1 MSRFRI
7 TSLAATALVAAS
19 PFLAS
24 AQTSVASTRVS
35 TTTRS
40 DTTSISNKARPT
52 INAEDSIAAAGKS
65 KASTLRAISSDDSI
79 AAAAK
84 AKAVALLYRPIELQH
99 YRAADQRGVDVFET
113 PKYNDTVPFDGV
125 KLLWGGAFTQ
135 QFQGLQHKN
144 TAAPNVVAGVDANQ
158 LIAIGHGFN
167 NAVANL
173 NLGVQLAPGIRVNV
187 TTYASARHHQ
197 ETWVKDGY
205 FLMDA
210 SPIDNEYLN
219 LLMHFITVRA
229 GHFEINYGDQHFR
242 RSDNGN
248 TIYNPFVGNLLMDA
262 FTTEI
267 GGEVYFRNESG
278 VLAMGGITAG
288 EVHGQVTAPEKRSPA
303 FLGKLGFDRQIDS
316 TLRVRLTGSI
326 YRQAHSASNTLYS
339 GDRGGSR
346 YYDVLENTT
355 STEQANAWSGNVR
368 PGMND
373 NITAIVLNPFVK
385 IKGFEFFGNIEQATG
400 KAASELGNRTWS
412 QYSGEVVYRFFPR
425 EQMYVGARYN
435 TAAGGLVGVA
445 NAVSVDRTQ
454 IAAGWFVTP
463 ALLTKIEWVT
473 QKYNDF
479 PTNDIRNGG
488 AFRGFMVEGAVAF

>member
-1 MSRFRI
+1 MARGDAEK
-7 TSLAATALVAAS
+7 TTGPLLV
-19 PFLAS
+19 S
-24 AQTSVASTRVS
+24 AQTTIASSRVS
-35 TTTRS
+35 SATRS
-40 DTTSISNKARPT
+40 DTTSLTTKAKPAT
-52 INAEDSIAAAGKS
+52 NIEDSIAAAGKS
-65 KASTLRAISSDDSI
+65 RAIVLHAISSEDSI

-84 AKAVALLYRPIELQH
+84 AKAVSLLYRPIELQH
-99 YRAADQRGVDVFET
+99 YRAADQRGVNVFET
-113 PKYNDTVPFDGV
+113 PKYDAGVPFDGV

-135 QFQGLQHKN
+135 QFQGLQHTN
-144 TAAPNVVAGVDANQ
+144 TAAPNVVGGVNANQ
-158 LIAIGHGFN
+158 LITIGHGFN

-173 NLGVQLAPGIRVNV
+173 NLGVQLAPGMRINV

-219 LLMHFITVRA
+219 LLMHFITVKA
-229 GHFEINYGDQHFR
+229 GHFEVNYGDQHFR

-267 GGEVYFRNESG
+267 GGEVYFRNETG

-303 FLGKLGFDRQIDS
+303 FLGKLGFDRQLDS
-316 TLRVRLTGSI
+316 TVRVRLTGSI
-326 YRQAHSASNTLYS
+326 YRQAHSASNTLFS

-346 YYDVLENTT
+346 YYDVLENTA
-355 STEQANAWSGNVR
+355 STELAQAWSGNVR
-368 PGMND
+368 PGMSD
-373 NITAIVLNPFVK
+373 NITSIVLNPFVK
-385 IKGFEFFGNIEQATG
+385 IKGVEFFGNIEQATG
-400 KAASELGNRTWS
+400 KAATELGNRTWS
-412 QYSGEVVYRFFPR
+412 QYSGEVVYRFLPR

-435 TAAGGLVGVA
+435 TTNGALVGVA
-445 NAVSVDRTQ
+445 NSVSVDRTQ
-454 IAAGWFVTP
+454 LAAGWFVTP

>member
-1 MSRFRI
+1 MSHSRLHA
-7 TSLAATALVAAS
+7 LAAAAMLAS
-19 PFLAS
+19 IPLLAS
-24 AQTSVASTRVS
+24 AQTTIASSRTSATPAADTASV
-35 TTTRS
+35 TTPTK
-40 DTTSISNKARPT
+40 KAKPVMS
-52 INAEDSIAAAGKS
+52 A
-65 KASTLRAISSDDSI
+65 DDSI
-79 AAAAK
+79 AAVAK

-99 YRAADQRGVDVFET
+99 FRAADQRGINVFET
-113 PKYNDTVPFDGV
+113 PKSNDVPFEGV

-135 QFQGLQHKN
+135 QFQGLTHSN
-144 TAAPNVVAGVDANQ
+144 TAAPKVVAGVDANQ
-158 LIAIGHGFN
+158 LITIGHGFN

-173 NLGVQLAPGIRVNV
+173 NLGVQLAQGIRINV

-197 ETWVKDGY
+197 ETWIKDGY

-210 SPIDNEYLN
+210 SPIDNDYLN

-229 GHFEINYGDQHFR
+229 GHFEVNYGDQHFR

-288 EVHGQVTAPEKRSPA
+288 EVKGQVTSPEKRAPA
-303 FLGKLGFDRQIDS
+303 FLGKLGFDRQLDS

-326 YRQAHSASNTLYS
+326 YRTAHSANNTLYS
-339 GDRGGSR
+339 GDRAGSR
-346 YYDVLENTT
+346 YYDVLENTA
-355 STEQANAWSGNVR
+355 STETGQAWSGSVR
-368 PGMND
+368 PGMSD
-373 NITAIVLNPFVK
+373 NITSMVLNPFVK
-385 IKGFEFFGNIEQATG
+385 IRGLEFFGNIEQATG

-412 QYSGEVVYRFFPR
+412 QYSGEVIYRFMPR
-425 EQMYVGARYN
+425 EQLYVGARYN

-454 IAAGWFVTP
+454 LAAGWFVTP

-479 PTNDIRNGG
+479 PANDIRNGG